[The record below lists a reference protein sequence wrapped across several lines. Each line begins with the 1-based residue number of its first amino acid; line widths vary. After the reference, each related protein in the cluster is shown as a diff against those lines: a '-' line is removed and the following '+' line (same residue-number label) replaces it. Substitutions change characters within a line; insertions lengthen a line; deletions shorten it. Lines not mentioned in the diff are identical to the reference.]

1 MSDRIWPRLGAASGA
16 MYVAALFVGPMLGG
30 GTVVVAGELVGLS
43 LFVAFA
49 AYLTSLLRVAEG
61 PGAWLAPTVLAAAVI
76 DTSVKLAGVG
86 PGYAA
91 RDLPDGSLHTALH
104 EINNVSFIVTMT
116 PLALM
121 AAAASLV
128 VLRTRVLPRAFGWSG
143 LAVAA
148 ALVANGAALG
158 SETGFAFLAFLAWTL
173 ALSIRLTLRGSAP
186 ERQAEAAPLG
196 IRSART
202 SHNPIAAEAGRRLP

>member
-30 GTVVVAGELVGLS
+30 DTIVVPAELIGLT

-49 AYLTSLLRVAEG
+49 AYLSSVLRAAEG
-61 PGAWLAPTVLAAAVI
+61 QGAWLAPTVLAAAVV
-76 DTSVKLAGVG
+76 DTSVKLSSAGAG
-86 PGYAA
+86 RAA

-104 EINNVSFIVTMT
+104 EMNNVSFIVTMT
-116 PLALM
+116 PLALLV
-121 AAAASLV
+121 AAASVV

-143 LAVAA
+143 VVVAA
-148 ALVANGAALG
+148 ALVANGVALG

-173 ALSIRLTLRGSAP
+173 ALSIRLTLRVPELAP
-186 ERQAEAAPLG
+186 ATAP
-196 IRSART
+196 AVT
-202 SHNPIAAEAGRRLP
+202 VAVA